1 MRHPTPIET
10 ASEQNRPM
18 LLTVLARFDGTE
30 TSGGSTWY
38 EKGIEWA
45 TAKGIV
51 NGFGNNPQG
60 QTTRAQVAQLLQN
73 FIMRM

>member
-1 MRHPTPIET
+1 M
-10 ASEQNRPM
+10 
-18 LLTVLARFDGTE
+18 TVLARFDGTE